1 MGQAAGL
8 ATGKIRVVSF
18 ASEIVRTCHS
28 IPFVDRKG
36 LQAWQQADGKEASRT
51 FRSLY
56 PLLPKFTFYDD
67 VAVARAAEATA
78 QAAITHTK
86 TKDCTAALQDCFVTI
101 QPGSRRSS
109 RERGEYSHLLSSR
122 ETAVASAIAAATA
135 AFSAG
140 WDVRHSPD
148 YRDPEGDGAAV
159 LAAVA
164 AGMRQHA
171 QSSGNAGSYVSSP
184 LRPRD
189 DQHMA
194 AAPRVPRLQLSSWL
208 RGRRGREV
216 LEHGNGS
223 HGGSKQA
230 LDGSKLPSIAIDM
243 PIQRRDSVEDAMVRH
258 IKMSRASA

>member
-1 MGQAAGL
+1 VPRLLWTATHMGQAAGL

-36 LQAWQQADGKEASRT
+36 LQAWQQADGKEASRS

-67 VAVARAAEATA
+67 VAMARAAEAIA

-86 TKDCTAALQDCFVTI
+86 TMDCTAALQDCFVTI

-135 AFSAG
+135 AFSAD
-140 WDVRHSPD
+140 WDVRESPD
-148 YRDPEGDGAAV
+148 HRP
-159 LAAVA
+159 
-164 AGMRQHA
+164 
-171 QSSGNAGSYVSSP
+171 SGNAGSYVSSL

-189 DQHMA
+189 DEHMA
-194 AAPRVPRLQLSSWL
+194 AAPRLPRLQLSSWL

-216 LEHGNGS
+216 LEHGSGS

-230 LDGSKLPSIAIDM
+230 LDGSKLPSIAMDM

-258 IKMSRASA
+258 IKMSRAAA